1 LLDGDQDQP
10 AVLKPHVHGV
20 ARRQPELGEN
30 FGMIT
35 PAELPSIASGEPMIR
50 LYIDPSS
57 ALSQERAMEVDKVA
71 MNCSGAWAVSQFGI
85 FAVWIAGGRPA
96 LVYLMPNNHQASAVQ
111 SL

>member
-1 LLDGDQDQP
+1 MKQNRLNADWQGAFP
-10 AVLKPHVHGV
+10 NFRRVGV
-20 ARRQPELGEN
+20 
-30 FGMIT
+30 
-35 PAELPSIASGEPMIR
+35 
-50 LYIDPSS
+50 YIDPSS